1 MSMTMAGET
10 TESRAV
16 SPLELFYDL
25 VFVFAISQLSQHLL
39 DDLSWRGAAQ
49 TLVLLCAVFT
59 VWIHTSFEATFF
71 DITRR
76 QTQLA
81 VLTAM
86 ALGLFMNAAIGTAFS
101 TGGWAF
107 ALPLVLTQVVRG
119 IVTATRAPTPALREH
134 YVGCSGGCSPR
145 PRSGWAARS
154 PNPVGGCGGGVRRS

>member
-39 DDLSWRGAAQ
+39 DDLSWRDAAQ

-119 IVTATRAPTPALREH
+119 SSPRPGLRH
-134 YVGCSGGCSPR
+134 RRCGSIIGCSGGCSPR
-145 PRSGWAARS
+145 PRSGSAARS
-154 PNPVGGCGGGVRRS
+154 PNPVGGCGGGVRGS

>member
-1 MSMTMAGET
+1 MAGET

-154 PNPVGGCGGGVRRS
+154 PNPVGGCGGGVRGS